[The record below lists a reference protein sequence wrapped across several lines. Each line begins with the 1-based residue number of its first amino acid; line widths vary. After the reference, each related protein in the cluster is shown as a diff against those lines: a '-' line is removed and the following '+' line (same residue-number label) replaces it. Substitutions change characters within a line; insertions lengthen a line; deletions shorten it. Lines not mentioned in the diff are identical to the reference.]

1 MLVKQNYNSPADTSI
16 DFTRLYAL
24 ELKGVCETTH
34 ENILS
39 HNNFTE
45 PEFEA
50 ESERHNICHAAC
62 FAQGD
67 ALV

>member
-1 MLVKQNYNSPADTSI
+1 MLVKRNYNSSADTSI

-24 ELKGVCETTH
+24 ELKGVCE
-34 ENILS
+34 NKLS
-39 HNNFTE
+39 HNNFAE

-50 ESERHNICHAAC
+50 ESERHNICYAEC